1 VLPRQ
6 SDDGQLLQHAF
17 VISPL
22 SACTPCGW
30 QHAAA
35 LVKRIAEERTP
46 ALRATSPIVM
56 GFIIDVP

>member
-1 VLPRQ
+1 
-6 SDDGQLLQHAF
+6 LLQHAF
-17 VISPL
+17 VMSPL

-35 LVKRIAEERTP
+35 LVKRVAEERTP
-46 ALRATSPIVM
+46 ALRATSLIVT